1 MEFENIQ
8 EEKKLFYL
16 DGLGEGVYQIQIEN
30 LGSYEEKTFK
40 KMIINKFDEYNSNE
54 LIDYFEIEF
63 IHEELTNQIELNCN
77 FSLEN
82 VLYESDLD
90 IVTKIIYC
98 ENIENNVN
106 KERFWSENNKL
117 PYTQSVC
124 KKLELC
130 IPKVFNNIFLQK
142 LNYLIRRRQVYFFN

>member
-16 DGLGEGVYQIQIEN
+16 DGLGEGIYQIQIEN
-30 LGSYEEKTFK
+30 LGSYQEKTFK

-63 IHEELTNQIELNCN
+63 IHGESDDQIELTCD
-77 FSLEN
+77 FGLEN
-82 VLYESDLD
+82 ILYESDLD
-90 IVTKIIYC
+90 IVNKIIYC
-98 ENIENNVN
+98 ENVENNVN
-106 KERFWSENNKL
+106 KERFWSENTKL
-117 PYTQSVC
+117 PYIQSVC
-124 KKLELC
+124 KKIELC
-130 IPKVFNNIFLQK
+130 IPKVFNNIFLKK

>member
-30 LGSYEEKTFK
+30 LGSYGEKTFK
-40 KMIINKFDEYNSNE
+40 KMIINKFDEYNSDE

-63 IHEELTNQIELNCN
+63 IHEESTNQIELNCQ

-82 VLYESDLD
+82 VLYELDLD

-106 KERFWSENNKL
+106 KERFWSENSKL
-117 PYTQSVC
+117 PYIQSVC

-142 LNYLIRRRQVYFFN
+142 FNYLIRRRQVYFF